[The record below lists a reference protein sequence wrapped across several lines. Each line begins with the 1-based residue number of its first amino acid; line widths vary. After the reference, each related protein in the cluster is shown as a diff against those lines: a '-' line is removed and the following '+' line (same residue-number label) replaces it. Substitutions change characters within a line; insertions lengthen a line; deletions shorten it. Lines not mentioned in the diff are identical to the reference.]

1 MTTALPPH
9 PHVPGTAGY
18 GADPAALAAQYE
30 SITFA
35 DVHGSALHLYPP
47 APSRVLDIGAG
58 SGRDA
63 AALARAGHQVVAA
76 EPTAG
81 LRQAG
86 QRIHA
91 GLPIEWV
98 DDHLPALAVLRAG
111 GRRFDLV
118 LLTAVWMHLDDA
130 ERAAAMPAVA
140 ELLAPGALLVISL
153 RHGPVPAGRRMFDVS
168 AEETMALGARHGL
181 ALVHHGTRGDAQ
193 GRADVHWSIV
203 GLRAPDAAPH
213 SPPAPVHSAQQAP
226 I

>member
-1 MTTALPPH
+1 MTTSHPP
-9 PHVPGTAGY
+9 PPRVPGTSGY
-18 GADPAALAAQYE
+18 DSDAAALAAQYE

-35 DVHGSALHLYPP
+35 DVHGSALHLYPR

-91 GLPIEWV
+91 GLAIEWV
-98 DDHLPALAVLRAG
+98 DDHLPALAGLRSS

-118 LLTAVWMHLDDA
+118 LLTAVWMHLDEA
-130 ERAAAMPAVA
+130 ERASAMPAVA
-140 ELLAPGALLVISL
+140 ALLAPGALLVISL

-168 AEETMALGARHGL
+168 AEETMALAARHGL
-181 ALVHHGTRGDAQ
+181 ALAHHGTRGDAQ

-203 GLRAPDAAPH
+203 GLRAKNSD
-213 SPPAPVHSAQQAP
+213 QNR